1 MCEVNQ
7 EWANAFLALSL
18 LFLAGTLVWAARRM
32 SLRQLEVRRI
42 AENEAEV
49 EALNLRVPK
58 KTGYTHLP
66 QYVSTMRRDR
76 RGHLVL
82 GKVVT
87 HYLYFLDGKRIP
99 APFDTK
105 E

>member
-1 MCEVNQ
+1 MCEVSQ
-7 EWANAFLALSL
+7 EWANTFLALSF
-18 LFLAGTLVWAARRM
+18 LFLAGSLFWAAQRMTMRRV
-32 SLRQLEVRRI
+32 EARRI
-42 AENEAEV
+42 AEHEAEI
-49 EALNLRVPK
+49 EFLNLRVPK
-58 KTGYTHLP
+58 KTGYTHVP